1 METHQVASADDL
13 RALIE
18 ERDVEYVVVALPDMQ
33 GLLRGKYLSRRKLLG
48 ALEDGL
54 GVPPVIFAMEPT
66 DMLYEVVGLSDAST
80 GFPDVPA
87 QVIPET
93 LREIPWEPGH
103 RNLFVMLTHGQDGL
117 AFCPRAIC
125 QRVLDRAGA
134 MGFRAFTAC
143 EFEFALFNETASSAF
158 EKGYRNL
165 ALTVPHKGYSVLE
178 RQNARSEFYAE
189 LLDTMRSIRIPLE
202 AVHEEIGFPSQ
213 LEASL
218 QYAEGLTS
226 PDNAVMFKSFA
237 KSVAQRRGQLL
248 SFMARWHNDVDGN
261 SGHIH
266 ASLRDTEGTPV
277 FFDEQK
283 PHGIS
288 DTMRFFIGG
297 LQKVLPE
304 LTVLLAPNVNSFKRF
319 VPDRFAPTSVAWG
332 VENRTVG
339 LRAITGAPASQRLEC
354 RLPGADANPYLSI
367 AATLVAG
374 LYGIENRIEPGPET
388 EGNAYLQKIPAK
400 LRLPAS
406 YAEAIERFN
415 RSKIAREW
423 LGNEFVE
430 TFVSG
435 RRAQEEEFRNLITEA
450 EVERFLELS

>member
-1 METHQVASADDL
+1 
-13 RALIE
+13 
-18 ERDVEYVVVALPDMQ
+18 
-33 GLLRGKYLSRRKLLG
+33 
-48 ALEDGL
+48 
-54 GVPPVIFAMEPT
+54 
-66 DMLYEVVGLSDAST
+66 
-80 GFPDVPA
+80 
-87 QVIPET
+87 
-93 LREIPWEPGH
+93 
-103 RNLFVMLTHGQDGL
+103 
-117 AFCPRAIC
+117 
-125 QRVLDRAGA
+125 
-134 MGFRAFTAC
+134 
-143 EFEFALFNETASSAF
+143 
-158 EKGYRNL
+158 
-165 ALTVPHKGYSVLE
+165 
-178 RQNARSEFYAE
+178 
-189 LLDTMRSIRIPLE
+189 MRSMRIPLE

-266 ASLRDTEGTPV
+266 ASLRDTEGNPV

-288 DTMRFFIGG
+288 DTMRYFIGG

-332 VENRTVG
+332 LENRTVG
-339 LRAITGAPASQRLEC
+339 LRAVGGSPASRRLEC

-374 LYGIENRIEPGPET
+374 LYGIENRIEPGPEM

-400 LRLPAS
+400 LRLPAT
-406 YAEAIERFN
+406 YAEAIERLN

-423 LGNEFVE
+423 IGDKFVE